1 MLENLFGNPVI
12 EKILFYLLVN
22 QKCYP
27 SQLKGIFQMPLYS
40 FQKAFMR
47 LEKGGVVV
55 SHKEGKTLVYQ
66 LNPRYPFLEE
76 LEKFL
81 RKAYESF
88 PEAFRQKYYEPISRT
103 RPRRQGKPL

>member
-1 MLENLFGNPVI
+1 MFV
-12 EKILFYLLVN
+12 
-22 QKCYP
+22 
-27 SQLKGIFQMPLYS
+27 LKGIFQVPLYS

-55 SHKEGKTLVYQ
+55 SHKEGKTLGYQ

-76 LEKFL
+76 LKKFL

-88 PEAFRQKYYEPISRT
+88 PEVFRQKYYEPISRT

>member
-1 MLENLFGNPVI
+1 
-12 EKILFYLLVN
+12 
-22 QKCYP
+22 
-27 SQLKGIFQMPLYS
+27 
-40 FQKAFMR
+40 MR